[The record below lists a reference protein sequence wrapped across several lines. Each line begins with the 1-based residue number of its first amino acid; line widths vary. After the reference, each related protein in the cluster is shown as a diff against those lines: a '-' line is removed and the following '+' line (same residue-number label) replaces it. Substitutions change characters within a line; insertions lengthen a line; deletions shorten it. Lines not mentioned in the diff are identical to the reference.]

1 MFKFLSRSAE
11 ASAASPSSG
20 PSQADGG
27 AGPLRG
33 ARRDLL
39 ERIADFLVRHDL
51 EVTARNL
58 AIAQA
63 AFSGADLGLAARI
76 AEQERSGQPV
86 DQAWLDRVAPA
97 GDAEGGSGS
106 QQAELDRL
114 MARLD
119 SSISSFAETTR
130 KAGGTTAAYGDSL
143 QEHVGAMSGPA
154 AGEGPTGEVLA
165 SLVGIA
171 RAMLERTREVE
182 QEMKRSSHEADGLR
196 ESLERARRD
205 AEIDHLTGLPNRRA
219 FEAVLQREV
228 REAQAEI
235 DNLTVAICDID
246 RFKAVN
252 DNHGHETGDRVIQAV
267 AQVLARISHDRCHV
281 ARHGGEEFVLLF
293 RGKSV
298 AEASAILDEARASL
312 ASRHFVNRQTDQPI
326 GQVTFSGGVTSVFA
340 HADPREALR
349 AADAAL
355 YRAKAEGR
363 NRICP
368 G

>member
-1 MFKFLSRSAE
+1 MFKFLSRSA
-11 ASAASPSSG
+11 AAG
-20 PSQADGG
+20 EHHAGAGG
-27 AGPLRG
+27 AERTAEGPGRT

-39 ERIADFLVRHDL
+39 DRIADFLVRHDL
-51 EVTARNL
+51 EVSAHNL
-58 AIAQA
+58 ALAQA

-76 AEQERSGQPV
+76 AEQERTGQPI
-86 DQAWLDRVAPA
+86 DQAWLDRIAPPH
-97 GDAEGGSGS
+97 GDEDSAAQKE
-106 QQAELDRL
+106 AELDRL
-114 MARLD
+114 MTRLD

-130 KAGGTTAAYGDSL
+130 RAGGTTAAYGESL
-143 QEHVGAMSGPA
+143 AEHVGAMSRPAGEA
-154 AGEGPTGEVLA
+154 AGGEVLA

-182 QEMKRSSHEADGLR
+182 QEMKRSTQEADSLR

-246 RFKAVN
+246 HFKKVN
-252 DNHGHETGDRVIQAV
+252 DTHGHETGDRVIQAV
-267 AQVLARISHDRCHV
+267 AQVLARISGEKCHV

-293 RGKSV
+293 RGKGV
-298 AEASAILDEARASL
+298 EQAAAILDEARESL
-312 ASRHFVNRQTDQPI
+312 ATRHFVNRLTDQPI
-326 GQVTFSGGVTSVFA
+326 GQVTFSGGVANVFA

-349 AADAAL
+349 AADEAL
-355 YRAKAEGR
+355 YRAKAGGR
-363 NRICP
+363 NRICRA
-368 G
+368 